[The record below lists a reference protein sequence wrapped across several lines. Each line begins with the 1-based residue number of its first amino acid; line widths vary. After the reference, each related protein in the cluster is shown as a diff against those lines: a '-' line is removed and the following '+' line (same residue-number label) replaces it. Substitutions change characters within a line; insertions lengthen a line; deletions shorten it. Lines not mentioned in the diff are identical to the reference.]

1 MKEIDNL
8 EELGAE
14 GEIILKCVFS
24 NRVVCCGLDTYG
36 SRQGLVITVGKEM
49 ELLRL
54 VVCDDF
60 SNVTHVNNY

>member
-24 NRVVCCGLDTYG
+24 NRVVWCELDTSG
-36 SRQGLVITVGKEM
+36 SGQGLVITVGKEI
-49 ELLRL
+49 ELRNL
-54 VVCDDF
+54 VACDDF
-60 SNVTHVNNY
+60 SNET